1 MGIYVNV
8 KGSDEIIKELRQ
20 VQGEAKET
28 VIQVLKEETGEI
40 VKDARSRAPK
50 DTGALAR
57 GIKRSVSRKKLEAR
71 VSAGGMVGGVDT
83 YYAQFVEFGTKDV
96 PAQPFL
102 YPAARAREPE
112 IYERLTEAMYD
123 LIREGGHGL

>member
-1 MGIYVNV
+1 MAIYVNV
-8 KGSDEIIKELRQ
+8 KGSDEIIKDLRR
-20 VQGEAKET
+20 VQGEAKEA
-28 VIQVLKEETGEI
+28 VIQILKEETGEV

-50 DTGALAR
+50 DTGALAS

-71 VSAGGMVGGVDT
+71 VSAGGTVRGVDT
-83 YYAQFVEFGTKDV
+83 YYAQFVEFGTKFM

-102 YPAARAREPE
+102 YPAARAREPV
-112 IYERLTEAMYD
+112 IYERLTQAMYD